1 MEQLTLRGFPPELER
16 RLRAVARARNTSLNK
31 AALYLLGR
39 GAGLRAPEDE
49 PAVIGSSLDEFI
61 GTWTVQ
67 EERQFLESVRD
78 LDQIDEDFW
87 K

>member
-1 MEQLTLRGFPPELER
+1 MTQLTWRGFPPELER
-16 RLRAVARARNTSLNK
+16 RLRAVAKARSMSLNK

-49 PAVIGSSLDEFI
+49 PAVIGSALDGFI
-61 GTWTVQ
+61 GSWTTKQ
-67 EERQFLESVRD
+67 ERRFLESVRD
-78 LDQIDEDFW
+78 LDRIDEDFW